1 MLQDRLGGLQAFLK
15 GANVVSAPI
24 DLQGKPVQITVNV
37 SGAATVA
44 ILTEDFKPVP
54 GFSADDCVMLEDGD
68 GLAEVDGLCQRV
80 QWAGK
85 SWLGP
90 EDVAAASGSP
100 LPSKIRLQVHYGAS
114 GVELFA
120 VYLAHKTES
129 ISEPRPTETW
139 AVRVKATLRRA
150 DAREE
155 MRRFEAVLLESHH
168 RTLVAQLAAR
178 VAQQCG
184 LATAPRLQY
193 VDDEGDAIELT
204 TDAELVEAMRLAKD
218 LAAAPMPLLR
228 LRVTV

>member
-1 MLQDRLGGLQAFLK
+1 M
-15 GANVVSAPI
+15 
-24 DLQGKPVQITVNV
+24 
-37 SGAATVA
+37 
-44 ILTEDFKPVP
+44 
-54 GFSADDCVMLEDGD
+54 
-68 GLAEVDGLCQRV
+68 

-90 EDVAAASGSP
+90 EDVAAASGS

-129 ISEPRPTETW
+129 ISEPSPAETL

-155 MRRFEAVLLESHH
+155 MRRFEAVLLERHH

-184 LATAPRLQY
+184 LAAAPRLQY
-193 VDDEGDAIELT
+193 VDDEGDVIELT
-204 TDAELVEAMRLAKD
+204 TDAELVEAVRLAKEV
-218 LAAAPMPLLR
+218 AVQATPLLR

>member
-1 MLQDRLGGLQAFLK
+1 M
-15 GANVVSAPI
+15 
-24 DLQGKPVQITVNV
+24 
-37 SGAATVA
+37 
-44 ILTEDFKPVP
+44 
-54 GFSADDCVMLEDGD
+54 
-68 GLAEVDGLCQRV
+68 
-80 QWAGK
+80 
-85 SWLGP
+85 
-90 EDVAAASGSP
+90 
-100 LPSKIRLQVHYGAS
+100 
-114 GVELFA
+114 
-120 VYLAHKTES
+120 YLAHKTES

-155 MRRFEAVLLESHH
+155 MRRFEAVLLESRH

-204 TDAELVEAMRLAKD
+204 TDAELAEAVRLAKE
-218 LAAAPMPLLR
+218 LAVESMAAMPLLR